1 METSLPAPNTRV
13 LSPGGGGDWTSPLVQ
28 PERARLVAI
37 TRDLPG
43 APSPRAHFGAALA
56 LLVAQAYGTR
66 RWLGGA
72 RAAVAVVEAIDR
84 RIHEDAAAST
94 VTWVREDA
102 SHLRRVWDAVFKN
115 ETVLLDRVL
124 DRVVGTEVFGE
135 RPIPEAVLFL
145 RGAVAAGVLA
155 GAVDDANHRSLDAL
169 ATGLGLCLE
178 AAYGTLP
185 RERER
190 GLALAREALAALPDG
205 LLVERVTEVLERLPA
220 HLVDARAFRGYA
232 PRPVPRPA
240 QPLEDA
246 FSVAMVD
253 VFGPAGS
260 PLVRASSWLVGQGG
274 KRVRPA
280 MVQCAALACGG
291 SAADAQLPGALLE
304 WLHQSSLVIDDMLDE
319 ARIRRGLPTLHHAT
333 DVPFASVVA
342 AYALARV
349 AITSRAL
356 APPLR
361 RALHD
366 AATTLAEGQR
376 AELAHTADDQLP
388 VSVYYRVIE
397 AKTARLFACAAAL
410 GARCANAKAPV
421 VQALARYGREAGL
434 AFQIV
439 DDVLDFFGDE
449 HDLGKRPGTDLRA
462 GKVTLPLLLLRDRLD
477 ANGRE
482 TLAAVL
488 RSDPEARRTAFPWV
502 LERMRALG
510 IEADCLSRAGVH
522 RDRAVAA
529 LDVLPPGPD
538 RDALVALAD
547 RLVARRR

>member
-1 METSLPAPNTRV
+1 METSLPAPNSRV
-13 LSPGGGGDWTSPLVQ
+13 LSPACGDWTSPLVQ

-43 APSPRAHFGAALA
+43 LPSPRAHLGAALA
-56 LLVAQAYGTR
+56 LLVAHAYGTR
-66 RWLGGA
+66 RWLGGT

-84 RIHEDAAAST
+84 RIHIDAATTA

-102 SHLRRVWDAVFKN
+102 SHLRRVWEAVFRN
-115 ETVLLDRVL
+115 EPALLERVL
-124 DRVVGTEVFGE
+124 DRMIGTEPFGDH
-135 RPIPEAVLFL
+135 PVPEAVLFL

-155 GAVDDANHRSLDAL
+155 GAVDDAIHASLDEL
-169 ATGLGLCLE
+169 ASGLGLCLE

-185 RERER
+185 DERER
-190 GLALAREALAALPDG
+190 GLAIARAALARLPDG
-205 LLVERVTEVLERLPA
+205 LLVERVSDLLEHLPL
-220 HLVDARAFRGYA
+220 HLEDTRAFRGYA

-240 QPLEDA
+240 STPDDA
-246 FSVAMVD
+246 LSAAMVD
-253 VFGPAGS
+253 VFGAPSA
-260 PLVRASSWLVGQGG
+260 PLLRASTWLIGQGG
-274 KRVRPA
+274 KRVRPT
-280 MVQCAALACGG
+280 MVLYAALACGG
-291 SAADAQLPGALLE
+291 NAADAQLPGALLE
-304 WLHQSSLVIDDMLDE
+304 WLHQASLVIDDVLDE
-319 ARIRRGLPTLHHAT
+319 ARIRRGQPTLHHAT
-333 DVPFASVVA
+333 DVPFAAMVA

-349 AITSRAL
+349 AITSRRLKPAL
-356 APPLR
+356 RL
-361 RALHD
+361 ALHD

-410 GARCANAKAPV
+410 GARCANAKDPTV
-421 VQALARYGREAGL
+421 HALSRYGREAGL

-462 GKVTLPLLLLRDRLD
+462 GKVTLPILLLRDHLD
-477 ANGRE
+477 TNGRE

-488 RSDPEARRTAFPWV
+488 RSDPEARRAAFPWV
-502 LERMRALG
+502 LQRMQALG
-510 IEADCLSRAGVH
+510 IEADCLSRARVH
-522 RDRAVAA
+522 RDRAVMA
-529 LDVLPPGPD
+529 LEALPASPE

-547 RLVARRR
+547 KLVARRR